1 MNAREIVKSLTFTT
15 PAFLSGADQNVPEIR
30 APSIRGAL
38 RWWFRV
44 LGGSRED
51 EAALFGTVHGGV
63 RASAVVVRVE
73 DVKITDNAKAPSFRP
88 ESPLGYLGYFAAV
101 SGNKIGVRRTE
112 GGHYIGAGSTF
123 TLRVTARRAVAPA
136 LWVRLEETVEAF
148 CRLGALGL
156 RATRGFGM
164 VAEASPPTAAAFRA
178 WAQPLGAR
186 GIHLWECAPM
196 GGAHQTLSE
205 TLRGLR
211 RSDSA
216 QLGGGQESA
225 LGYSLGKRRHASALR
240 LCPVCTADAAILPVL
255 LYTDNAASAASCLE
269 AVRAY
274 FRAPDF
280 VALT

>member
-1 MNAREIVKSLTFTT
+1 MSVREIVKSLTFTT

-51 EAALFGTVHGGV
+51 EAALFGTVHGRV
-63 RASAVVVRVE
+63 CASAVVVRVE
-73 DVKITDNAKAPSFRP
+73 DVKITDNTMNLSLLPYISFFAGDRKKARQ
-88 ESPLGYLGYFAAV
+88 
-101 SGNKIGVRRTE
+101 
-112 GGHYIGAGSTF
+112 YIGAGSTF
-123 TLRVTARRAVAPA
+123 TLRIAARRAVAPA
-136 LWVRLEETVEAF
+136 LWARLEEAVEAF
-148 CRLGALGL
+148 CRLGTLGL

-164 VAEASPPTAAAFRA
+164 VAEASPPTAADFRA

-186 GIHLWECAPM
+186 GILLWESRAPA
-196 GGAHQTLSE
+196 GDAHQTLGE
-205 TLRGLR
+205 ALRELR
-211 RSDSA
+211 RSDRA
-216 QLGGGQESA
+216 RLGGGRESA

-240 LCPVCTADAAILPVL
+240 LCPVRTADAAILPVL

-274 FRAPDF
+274 LRAHDF
-280 VALT
+280 DALT

>member
-15 PAFLSGADQNVPEIR
+15 PAFLAGADQNVPEIR

-63 RASAVVVRVE
+63 CASAVVVRVE
-73 DVKITDNAKAPSFRP
+73 DVKITDNTTNLSLLPYIS
-88 ESPLGYLGYFAAV
+88 YFAGDRKKA
-101 SGNKIGVRRTE
+101 RQ
-112 GGHYIGAGSTF
+112 YIGSGSAF

-136 LWVRLEETVEAF
+136 LWARLEEAVEVF

-164 VAEASPPTAAAFRA
+164 VAEASPPTAAEFRA

-186 GIHLWECAPM
+186 GIHLWESRAPV

-274 FRAPDF
+274 LRTQDF
-280 VALT
+280 VVLT